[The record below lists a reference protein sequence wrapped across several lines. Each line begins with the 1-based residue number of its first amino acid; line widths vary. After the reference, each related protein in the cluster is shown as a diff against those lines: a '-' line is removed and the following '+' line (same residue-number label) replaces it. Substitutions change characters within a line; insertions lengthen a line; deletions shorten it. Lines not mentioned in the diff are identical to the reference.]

1 MNFYKEL
8 TPVVYGENLVKIL
21 AGVDRRAG
29 ALCFNMHWH
38 ERMELLRIH
47 SGCLQVDLGK
57 NILEARA
64 GELVIINPCQPHHG
78 ISLLDNT
85 RYDVIMFDLQ
95 NLNNDSIA
103 YHKYLKPIEEG
114 DLVFSGK
121 TNHPDILQLADAI
134 ISGRTDTSPL
144 RVIGLIYQIMDAFY
158 RCCAPSVPA
167 QSNTRKH
174 HTDITRYINEH
185 FSEPISTAS
194 LSREFSYSE
203 AYFSRKFKRET
214 GISVTTYI
222 RILRL
227 EYARKLLESSSGSV
241 LSIALQSGFSDIYYF
256 THCFKTH
263 YGVSPR
269 VYREQRKKP
278 IAIQ

>member
-21 AGVDRRAG
+21 AGVDRQAG
-29 ALCFNMHWH
+29 TLCFNMHWH

-57 NILEARA
+57 TVLEARA
-64 GELVIINPCQPHHG
+64 GELIILNPCQPHHG
-78 ISLLDNT
+78 VSLQDNT

-95 NLNNDSIA
+95 NLNNSTIA
-103 YHKYLKPIEEG
+103 YHKYLKPIQEG
-114 DLVFSGK
+114 DLVFSNR
-121 TNHPDILQLADAI
+121 TTDPRILQLADGI
-134 ISGRTDTSPL
+134 VSSRTDAGPL
-144 RVIGLIYQIMDAFY
+144 QVIGMIYQLVDAFY
-158 RCCAPSVPA
+158 RFCQPTAPA

-174 HTDITRYINEH
+174 HTEITRYINEN
-185 FSEPISTAS
+185 FTEPLTTSS
-194 LSREFSYSE
+194 LSRLFSYSE

-227 EYARKLLESSSGSV
+227 EHARKLLETSSSSV
-241 LSIALQSGFSDIYYF
+241 LSVALQSGFSDIYYF
-256 THCFKTH
+256 THCFKAH

-269 VYREQRKKP
+269 EYREQRKPP
-278 IAIQ
+278 ISVQ